1 MLFEI
6 KETSGRRRPRG
17 LASAGGTGR
26 CWLSWEAT
34 LDGGFTSAFVHFFTG
49 LSLSCLLSHSILSN
63 VFHIPITIHRI
74 NVARR
79 RQYVFYPVFV
89 TSCCITNYPRM

>member
-17 LASAGGTGR
+17 LASAEGTGR

-34 LDGGFTSAFVHFFTG
+34 LDGGFTSAFFHRPF
-49 LSLSCLLSHSILSN
+49 SLLSSEPQHPLECFPHPHHYS
-63 VFHIPITIHRI
+63 
-74 NVARR
+74 
-79 RQYVFYPVFV
+79 QD
-89 TSCCITNYPRM
+89 